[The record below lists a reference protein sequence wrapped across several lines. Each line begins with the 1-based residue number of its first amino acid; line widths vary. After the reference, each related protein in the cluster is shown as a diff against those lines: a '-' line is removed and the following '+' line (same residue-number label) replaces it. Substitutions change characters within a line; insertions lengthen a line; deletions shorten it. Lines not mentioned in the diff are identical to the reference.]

1 VNITFQMQRQQQNNW
16 CWSATSTSVE
26 LFYNSASAWTQCS
39 VANSALGRNDCCGAG
54 AGGACNQPWYLDR
67 ALQLVNHLNVFSGGV
82 ITPDQI
88 DGEMGQGRPV
98 GVRTAWSGGGAHV
111 LALSGRYTMWDQSQS
126 AYINWVSVS
135 DPWYGDSD
143 VRYSTFQ
150 SSYQGSG
157 TWTHTYTTKP

>member
-1 VNITFQMQRQQQNNW
+1 VNINFQMQHQEQGNW
-16 CWSATSTSVE
+16 CWAATSCSVE
-26 LFYNSASAWTQCS
+26 RFYVQASAWTQCK
-39 VANSALGRNDCCGAG
+39 VANSALARADCCGAG
-54 AGGACNQPWYLDR
+54 AGGACNVPWYLDR
-67 ALQLVNHLNVFSGGV
+67 ALQLVSHMNVFSGGV

-98 GVRTAWSGGGAHV
+98 GVRSAWSGGGAHF
-111 LALSGRYTMWDQSQS
+111 LALRGRYTLWDQGQQ

-143 VRYSTFQ
+143 VTYSTFQ
-150 SSYQGSG
+150 NSYQGSG